1 MVPSGRSPML
11 PAATLKRCG
20 FSIAIY
26 PAAGMTAACAAL
38 ESAYAYLQNN
48 GSLEGCPVPAFDM
61 QQLHALV
68 GFADVWEFERRHVAP
83 QD

>member
-1 MVPSGRSPML
+1 
-11 PAATLKRCG
+11 
-20 FSIAIY
+20 
-26 PAAGMTAACAAL
+26 MTAVCAAL
-38 ESAYAYLQNN
+38 QSAYAHLQNN
-48 GSLEGCPVPAFDM
+48 GSLEGSPVPAFDM